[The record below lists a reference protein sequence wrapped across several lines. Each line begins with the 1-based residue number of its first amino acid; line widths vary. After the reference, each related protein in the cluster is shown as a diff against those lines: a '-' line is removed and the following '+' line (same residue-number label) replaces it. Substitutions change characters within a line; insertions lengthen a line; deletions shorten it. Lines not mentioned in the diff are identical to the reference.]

1 MIELLQQIQR
11 LELCSGDETM
21 AHCGLLAILMLWH
34 SSVPQ
39 YFHASVKMDTHK
51 KFTREVGH
59 SKIDHQATDLVKF
72 ALMSLLS
79 RSAWDIHIPDR
90 ASIKRTQEIK
100 I

>member
-1 MIELLQQIQR
+1 
-11 LELCSGDETM
+11 
-21 AHCGLLAILMLWH
+21 
-34 SSVPQ
+34 
-39 YFHASVKMDTHK
+39 MDTHK